1 MNITIITITIG
12 LITYYFFRSIK
23 RKNKMKNVELS
34 DIDKEELNKIEKL
47 TGKRLPYHFS
57 NKEGLKF
64 QIVEFVRPGFIK
76 RRIFD
81 NQGHCHFLIKYNLDR
96 TVAEFVQF
104 GRQDG
109 HYLRKTTW
117 NTQNEKTTEFYQDD
131 KLKLTELTQIKS
143 KFEYYGS
150 MVRQGKAE
158 ISPIENDLKQYA
170 NEVENHAYYQKEW
183 VKRGKITNS
192 IAVHSILKAEK
203 LDLAKKRDIRRA
215 LNLHNVVR
223 ISAINSGFRTFN
235 KTVRNFQKRMQDLH
249 LGKIKY
255 LRTMDVL
262 NNHDLHHIS
271 NLLAGAAAEEL
282 VNRKIRE
289 VQFGKELIHNLIL
302 PYPYEKQ
309 NSLGSNQIDHLVITS
324 NGIFCIETKA
334 RTSQKGYY
342 DALTDYDAVAD
353 QVAKHKESVKYV
365 LENSHNPVVINLLKR
380 LSNIDQLIHNVV
392 IFVDRNMNDFSLKKI
407 DRYQRM
413 GIEVGQLADIQSILV
428 KAEGNIGLHPK
439 EIEAVREELI
449 DSNALEEE
457 KKFSENVLLFEDEMD
472 LNEQKVDE
480 QLYHANQIIKRIE
493 RINELLANYLNNARR
508 LQKQYHDYRYWQKF
522 YSQVYDFEDAES
534 YYQQHQ
540 TEKNILD
547 KV

>member
-1 MNITIITITIG
+1 M
-12 LITYYFFRSIK
+12 
-23 RKNKMKNVELS
+23 E
-34 DIDKEELNKIEKL
+34 
-47 TGKRLPYHFS
+47 
-57 NKEGLKF
+57 
-64 QIVEFVRPGFIK
+64 
-76 RRIFD
+76 
-81 NQGHCHFLIKYNLDR
+81 
-96 TVAEFVQF
+96 
-104 GRQDG
+104 
-109 HYLRKTTW
+109 
-117 NTQNEKTTEFYQDD
+117 NEKTTEFYQDD

-365 LENSHNPVVINLLKR
+365 LENSHNPVAINLLKR